1 MVRKPKDSN
10 MISAKPNNK
19 MNDHVA
25 RLRVVQEVSSRNSSA
40 SWNSSCTFS
49 TEQSFQDQPR
59 PPVYNVEDYAG
70 SLRKFGKRGST
81 SDSNNGDSQEAKE
94 TEMTLKE
101 FTSITEL
108 LEKLSADLK
117 LAYFSFVQEFVGD
130 PIDGVTL
137 LLELLK
143 TIQQNG
149 TQTKCT
155 PANQRRNALDEN
167 SCLQCLKYCLRC
179 QDAARRLAVSSA
191 GLYTL
196 AACIMSTVNSSRL
209 LTLELLTKACCESGT
224 AEGHN
229 TVSDAMSTMRLRFA
243 EPVRFRF
250 LVGMMSGSGSS
261 GMELLLA
268 GLKFI
273 NAFTETCPDLQT
285 KFYVQAE
292 LKQAGFKPAAIL
304 KNISNKSPLLSSVSD
319 EIYRWQKNFI
329 NVESLKRQHD
339 EVIREAKCLREK
351 VVMLEK
357 KIHLLQEEKRVIS
370 SRKDHA
376 NSSEKN
382 SKNEGGGNSAED
394 EGISSSEQDD
404 CEEEVTT
411 SKKVKVSYKMY
422 NLSQNDTTVDEVLE
436 DFDKVINDASTES
449 GGGGS
454 RQVSSSVSSDN
465 SKRYY
470 EQYSDPDD
478 VIIVPTRI
486 VPEPP
491 RRSRSLLA
499 NKNFEVNPF
508 FEDDEESAEDSECPY
523 GDEENNAK
531 CTAALQRNE
540 TFRNAQKQIK
550 RFSALALH
558 ADRPEW
564 EMQDVGE
571 SQGCRRKSIYDVF
584 GPPAKGSVAQ
594 VTRSASTR
602 NVAIGGEGFNRM
614 PVTRFDLCASERSVY
629 LPKGCRDDGG
639 GADEPKVFVTRGR
652 NIAGLYSGYK
662 GAGRDPVVAAVA
674 GRPKTCQPGGNSPDD
689 IGPLKALRHINTSVS
704 TGKLT
709 DFPSGL
715 Y

>member
-1 MVRKPKDSN
+1 MVRKPKDAN
-10 MISAKPNNK
+10 MISAKPNSK

-70 SLRKFGKRGST
+70 SLRKFGKRGPA
-81 SDSNNGDSQEAKE
+81 SDVNNGDSSESKE

-101 FTSITEL
+101 FTSATEL
-108 LEKLSADLK
+108 LEKLNSDLK

-155 PANQRRNALDEN
+155 PANQRRIALDEN
-167 SCLQCLKYCLRC
+167 ACLQCLKYCMRC
-179 QDAARRLAVSSA
+179 QDAARKLAISPA

-196 AACIMSTVNSSRL
+196 AACIMSTVNQSRL

-224 AEGHN
+224 VDGHN

-339 EVIREAKCLREK
+339 EVIREAKSLREK
-351 VVMLEK
+351 VTMLEK
-357 KIHLLQEEKRVIS
+357 KIHILQEEKRVIS
-370 SRKDHA
+370 SRKDHVD
-376 NSSEKN
+376 SSQKN
-382 SKNEGGGNSAED
+382 KIEGGGNSAED

-404 CEEEVTT
+404 CEEEV
-411 SKKVKVSYKMY
+411 SAKKVKVPYKMY
-422 NLSQNDTTVDEVLE
+422 SVSQGDTTIEEVLE

-449 GGGGS
+449 GDG
-454 RQVSSSVSSDN
+454 RKMSSVSSDN

-470 EQYSDPDD
+470 EYSDTDD
-478 VIIVPTRI
+478 VVIIPTRI

-491 RRSRSLLA
+491 RRSRSLFM

-508 FEDDEESAEDSECPY
+508 FEDDEESIDSECAY
-523 GDEENNAK
+523 EDDDDEVK
-531 CTAALQRNE
+531 SKIKRSE
-540 TFRNAQKQIK
+540 TFHSVQKQIK
-550 RFSALALH
+550 RFSDLALNSH
-558 ADRPEW
+558 RVEDE
-564 EMQDVGE
+564 EKIKDG
-571 SQGCRRKSIYDVF
+571 GRRKSIYNVF
-584 GPPAKGSVAQ
+584 GNASEAENSMYANNRP
-594 VTRSASTR
+594 VTRSVSTR
-602 NVAIGGEGFNRM
+602 NVNDSRI
-614 PVTRFDLCASERSVY
+614 PVIKFDHCKSERSVY
-629 LPKGCRDDGG
+629 LPMGCRVTK
-639 GADEPKVFVTRGR
+639 EPKVFMTRGH
-652 NIAGLYSGYK
+652 NNAGLYSGYK
-662 GAGRDPVVAAVA
+662 DTTAAAGKDSS
-674 GRPKTCQPGGNSPDD
+674 PKCKLSTGGSSN
-689 IGPLKALRHINTSVS
+689 GLKALQHINMSVS
-704 TGKLT
+704 TGKLS